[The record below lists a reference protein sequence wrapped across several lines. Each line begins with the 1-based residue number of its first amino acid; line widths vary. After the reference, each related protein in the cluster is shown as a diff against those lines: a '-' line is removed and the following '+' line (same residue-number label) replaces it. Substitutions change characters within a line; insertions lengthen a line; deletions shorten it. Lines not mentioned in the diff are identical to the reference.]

1 LKAVKL
7 AEKSSDNERKRQ
19 DKNLSPDIVHLVL
32 SIRNK
37 QKIKDSVKDKLINN
51 ESITATV
58 LK

>member
-7 AEKSSDNERKRQ
+7 AEKSSDNERKQQ

-37 QKIKDSVKDKLINN
+37 QKIKDNVKDK
-51 ESITATV
+51 
-58 LK
+58 

>member
-19 DKNLSPDIVHLVL
+19 DKNLCPDIVHLVL

-37 QKIKDSVKDKLINN
+37 QKIKDNVKDK
-51 ESITATV
+51 
-58 LK
+58 